1 MKACLAFLTL
11 AACSHSASPPPITT
25 AAPSGKGVV
34 PAAALATKSEDI
46 TLTVGTRSVPGTI
59 VAPTDAGPW
68 PALILLAGSG
78 PTDRNWNSKLLPTH
92 NGSGKLLAE
101 ELAKH
106 GMVVIRFDKAGSG
119 ENAGPPLAE
128 FTLDTYRDEDVAAL
142 AFVRARPDVRKDRVF
157 VAGHSEGGL
166 HATRLALVASG
177 DLSGVIYLSSASRSM
192 SDTMLTQLE
201 GNLRNPM
208 AGLSEAQIK
217 AEVTSLRAAFT
228 DFLAGKPVDPAKA
241 SAIPPLQ
248 QLVAGIV
255 APQTAG
261 LMRGL
266 LGFDNAAEAPKITLP
281 VLILNGGKDMQVD
294 PELDAKHLHDA
305 FVTAKRDATLHIA
318 PEADHVLKN
327 EPRSVAEIKK
337 DMKATQDAYNADGR
351 VLDTDLVGALVG
363 WLADHTR

>member
-1 MKACLAFLTL
+1 MKACLAFLAL
-11 AACSHSASPPPITT
+11 AACSQQSSHHVVTP
-25 AAPSGKGVV
+25 AAPTGKAVD

-68 PALILLAGSG
+68 PAMLLIAGSG
-78 PTDRNWNSKLLPTH
+78 PTDRNWNSKLLPAQ

-119 ENAGPPLAE
+119 ENPGPPLAE
-128 FTLDTYRDEDVAAL
+128 FTLDTYRDEDQAAL
-142 AFVRARPDVRKDRVF
+142 ALVRSRSDVRKDRVF

-166 HATRLALVASG
+166 HATRLALASSN
-177 DLSGVIYLSSASRSM
+177 DLAGVLYLSSASRSL

-208 AGLSEAQIK
+208 AGLSEDQIK
-217 AEVTSLRAAFT
+217 AEMGSLRAAFT
-228 DFLAGKPVDPAKA
+228 DFLAGKPVDPKKA

-266 LGFDNAAEAPKITLP
+266 LGYDNAAEAPKVMLP
-281 VLILNGGKDMQVD
+281 VLIVNGGKDVQVD
-294 PELDAKHLHDA
+294 PELDAKHLHAA
-305 FVTAKRDATLHIA
+305 FLAAKRDATLHIA
-318 PEADHVLKN
+318 PEADHVLKH
-327 EPRSVAEIKK
+327 ETRSVADIRK
-337 DMKATQDAYNADGR
+337 DLKATQDAYNAEGR
-351 VLDTDLVGALVG
+351 VLDADLVGAVVG
-363 WLADHTR
+363 WLAEHTR